1 VNLKLSLILLPTL
14 ALTLAEK
21 PFGIDEI
28 DTSNFILNSPMFKLF
43 PLLLLA
49 LISHSLNA
57 QTSPCL
63 AYDSLRVVIIGSSTA
78 AGTGA
83 SVPDSAWVNRYRHY
97 LQSINPANEVI
108 NLARGG
114 YNTWRLMPDY
124 FVAPSNRPSPDTLRN
139 ISHALRQNPDVII
152 INLPSNDAAIGT
164 WLNQQMQNF
173 IHMDSLANSQGVDFW
188 VCTTQ
193 PRNGS
198 ASLKSIQ
205 IAVRDSIL
213 SRFGTRAINFWQGI
227 ADSSLS
233 IDPNFDSGDG
243 VHLNDHG
250 HRILMQR
257 VINSG
262 MADSNLI
269 AYNGIDLK
277 ALAPTCTNC
286 SPCGSSTTNISCAV
300 QNQGNLNSSSNLV
313 GLLIRENLQSG
324 QIDTF
329 RQALPQITACSSFSF
344 NQTIPTNSGG
354 TWQLRLAVHDPNDS
368 ILFNNIS
375 NIYPFTQKPELNLNL
390 NDTLICPQD
399 SLYLKA
405 NSTAQIRW
413 FESFQS
419 DSVLQQGDSI
429 YWPAMQSDSLYL
441 QAFEGPFYYLNQLQ
455 ASPSSN
461 IQWNGCMF
469 NLIAFAD
476 TVTIDSILFT
486 AGSNGNM
493 AMECRTINGDY
504 QGHENDSTLWS
515 APLRDSIFGAIIDS
529 SYMLNFGTITIN
541 PYDTL
546 GVYLYLKNPVQRL
559 SYQST
564 GQRAS
569 YGDSNLQVE
578 LGSGIAAHF
587 GSIYQPRHFRGSF
600 YYHHGFNP
608 LGQCQSQRKLMR
620 LKVQE
625 AYLNLGQD
633 SLHNTNL
640 DLKISLGSGFGN
652 PLWNYSAMGDTLI
665 IPANSYQA
673 GDSIHIIV
681 SAEDSM
687 GCINRDTLVVRFYEN
702 IGLNSPEASS
712 LNIFPNPST
721 GTLNI
726 KAYPY
731 AFADASLSI
740 YDFQGKRVAD
750 QLSLS
755 ADGQF
760 NFPTHLTNGVYYLK
774 ITYLHKREFNARV
787 LLQR

>member
-1 VNLKLSLILLPTL
+1 MLKLY
-14 ALTLAEK
+14 
-21 PFGIDEI
+21 
-28 DTSNFILNSPMFKLF
+28 
-43 PLLLLA
+43 PLLVFFA
-49 LISHSLNA
+49 LISHSLKA
-57 QTSPCL
+57 QISPCL
-63 AYDSLRVVIIGSSTA
+63 ANDSLRVLVIGSSTA
-78 AGTGA
+78 AGTGV

-124 FVAPSNRPSPDTLRN
+124 FTAPSGRPSPDTLRN
-139 ISHALRQNPDVII
+139 ISEAIRRNPDVII

-164 WLNQQMQNF
+164 GTNQQMQNF
-173 IHMDSLANSQGVDFW
+173 IHMDSLANSMGIDFW

-193 PRNGS
+193 PRNGN
-198 ASLKSIQ
+198 ATLKSIQ
-205 IAVRDSIL
+205 VAVRDSIL
-213 SRFGTRAINFWQGI
+213 SRFGKRAINFWQGI
-227 ADSSLS
+227 ADSSRS

-243 VHLNDHG
+243 VHLNNHG

-277 ALAPTCTNC
+277 AFAPTCSNC
-286 SPCGSSTTNISCAV
+286 TSCGSSSTTISYTI
-300 QNQGNLNSSSNLV
+300 QNQGDINSSSNLT
-313 GLLIRENLQSG
+313 GLLIRENIQNS

-329 RQALPQITACSSFSF
+329 RQALPQIASCSSLSF

-354 TWQLRLAVHDPNDS
+354 EWLLKVAVHDPSDSLLANNLSRSYRLNLKAEIDINFNDS
-368 ILFNNIS
+368 I
-375 NIYPFTQKPELNLNL
+375 
-390 NDTLICPQD
+390 ICPQD
-399 SLYLKA
+399 SIYLKA

-413 FESFQS
+413 FESYQS
-419 DSVLQQGDSI
+419 DSVLQQGDSL
-429 YWPAMQSDSLYL
+429 YWPASQSDSLYL
-441 QAFEGPFYYLNQLQ
+441 QAFEGPFYYLSQLQ

-476 TVTIDSILFT
+476 TVVLDSILFT

-493 AMECRTINGDY
+493 AMECRTIAGDY
-504 QGHENDSTLWS
+504 QGYENDSTLWS
-515 APLRDSIFGAIIDS
+515 APLRDSIYAALIDS

-546 GVYLYLKNPVQRL
+546 GLYLYLKNPTQRL

-569 YGDSNLQVE
+569 YGDSIFQVE

-587 GSIYQPRHFRGSF
+587 GSIYHPRHFKGEF

-608 LGQCQSQRKLMR
+608 LGQCQSERKLMA
-620 LKVQE
+620 LKVQQ
-625 AYLNLGQD
+625 AYLSLGKD

-640 DLKISLGSGFGN
+640 DLDISLGSGFSK
-652 PLWNYSAMGDTLI
+652 PQWNYSAIGDTLRI
-665 IPANSYQA
+665 LANSYQA
-673 GDSIHIIV
+673 GDSIHIIL
-681 SAEDSM
+681 SAEDSI
-687 GCINRDTLVVRFYEN
+687 GCINRDSLVVYFYSN
-702 IGLNSPEASS
+702 IGLINPAESV
-712 LNIFPNPST
+712 LNIFPNPT
-721 GTLNI
+721 KGLLKI
-726 KAYPY
+726 IGYPY

-740 YDFQGKRVAD
+740 YDLQAKRVAHK
-750 QLSLS
+750 LSLA

-760 NFPTHLTNGVYYLK
+760 NLPAHLTNGLYYLK
-774 ITYLHKREFNARV
+774 ITHLRKQEFNAKV
-787 LLQR
+787 LLER